1 MIYYIIKLV
10 FILHLDGGEDV
21 LIEAVLFDLDGTLI
35 NTNRLIIES
44 FKHVF
49 KTELNIYPGE
59 EEIVQYFGEP
69 LLQTLARYDEKN
81 TVKLYN
87 SYVQYNEKAHDDIVY
102 AMEGAKEAILGLKER
117 GIRVGVV
124 SSKRRA
130 MVDRGLRVCNLS
142 ELTDVIITP
151 EDTQKHKPDGEPLIK
166 ACDILG
172 IDTTNALMVGDSHF
186 DILCGK
192 NAMAKTCLVKYTA
205 IPIENVL
212 KYKPDF
218 LIDKLT
224 DLFDIVDCENGEK
237 SNNAII

>member
-1 MIYYIIKLV
+1 
-10 FILHLDGGEDV
+10 

-35 NTNRLIIES
+35 NTNQLIIES

-81 TVKLYN
+81 AMKLYN
-87 SYVQYNEKAHDDIVY
+87 AYIQYNEKTHDDVVF
-102 AMEGAKEAILGLKER
+102 AMEGASEAILGLKER
-117 GIRVGVV
+117 DIKVGVV
-124 SSKRRA
+124 SSKRRI
-130 MVDRGLRVCNLS
+130 MVDKGLSVCGLS
-142 ELTDVIITP
+142 GLMDVIITP
-151 EDTQKHKPDGEPLIK
+151 EDTDKHKPDGEPLIK
-166 ACDILG
+166 ACNIIG
-172 IDTTNALMVGDSHF
+172 IDPTNALMVGDSHY

-205 IPIENVL
+205 VPIENIL

-218 LIDKLT
+218 LIEKLT
-224 DLFDIVDCENGEK
+224 DLLSIVECNNKKNIEK
-237 SNNAII
+237 CNNVV